1 MFDNLTKLA
10 KILGAVLGLL
20 VSIKKSEQ
28 RKKFAYENFGEKKN
42 ISQIFH
48 SMRSFLELQCSSDN
62 SRFINTYQCFF
73 TSNILFEEVQRG
85 LGLLLGT
92 IYIVFL

>member
-28 RKKFAYENFGEKKN
+28 RKKFAYENLGEKKN

-48 SMRSFLELQCSSDN
+48 SIRSFLELQCSSDN
-62 SRFINTYQCFF
+62 SNL
-73 TSNILFEEVQRG
+73 SILNSASLLQIYYLRKCRG
-85 LGLLLGT
+85 DSD
-92 IYIVFL
+92 YC